1 MEQGVSKQQRAQEAE
16 RQLVLE
22 KVRQAEDNI
31 SSRISSLLMDN
42 NRSEGGVSA
51 DTLNMASPLMSLC

>member
-16 RQLVLE
+16 RQVVLE
-22 KVRQAEDNI
+22 KVRQAENNI

-42 NRSEGGVSA
+42 SR
-51 DTLNMASPLMSLC
+51 